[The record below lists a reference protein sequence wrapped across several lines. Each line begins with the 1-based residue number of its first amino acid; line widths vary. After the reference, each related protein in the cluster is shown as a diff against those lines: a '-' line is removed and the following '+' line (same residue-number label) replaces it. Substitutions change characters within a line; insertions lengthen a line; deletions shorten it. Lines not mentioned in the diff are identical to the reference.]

1 MNSYTYFFTL
11 ILIFFYIKVSFSN
24 QPVKFDNAA
33 YQLSVPKI
41 LDLEDKKLYLKIR
54 SLQIEGNWSE
64 VDKKVKL
71 LKDKIL
77 LGHIDYDKL
86 MHPNK
91 YKSSYDE
98 LSEWLIKYNDF
109 PIVMQR
115 RVYSLMMKRSS
126 DPKKI
131 NNEKNNVVEST
142 SEAPSLDQNIEVSKI
157 SRNEAIENEDRV
169 QFENSTVIGSI
180 SLVGASI
187 DDLTFK
193 KYTNTLNGD
202 DNVVLLNPKKVEDG
216 YYIETGWAT
225 ANKNINLPNSKT
237 IWTIEGNNKLTP
249 NSPIKLSWTNDQNIK
264 FIKDISID
272 DQYLFKVNQTIINNS
287 EKTYNFYPYGQII
300 RNIAPEIIDFFILH
314 EGLIGVF
321 DDQLVEEDYDDIEE
335 KKFSINADKGWLG
348 ITDKYWITSL
358 IPQENRKFRT
368 DFDYKNKFRANFI
381 ETSATEIGANETKSN
396 EIKIIIAA
404 KEVDIIDGYAENLN
418 ISKYDLAIDWGWFY
432 FLVKPLFFVID
443 YFFEL
448 TGNFGIAIILITI
461 CIRIVF
467 FPLANYSF
475 KSMAKMK
482 VLQPEMTRLKELHKE
497 DKMKL
502 QQEMMAL
509 YKKEKVNPVSGCLP
523 IFIQIPFFFAIYKV
537 LFVTLEMRHQP
548 FYGWIKDLS
557 ERDPTSIFNLF
568 GLIPWD
574 PPSFLLIGVWPCL
587 MGLSMYLQQKLNP
600 TPPDPI
606 QAKIFAFFPL
616 FLTVI
621 LAPFPSGLVIY
632 WTINNILTMAQQYV
646 IIKRTTVKTAQ

>member
-1 MNSYTYFFTL
+1 MDSKNVIAAISLSAAVIILYGLFFA
-11 ILIFFYIKVSFSN
+11 
-24 QPVKFDNAA
+24 P
-33 YQLSVPKI
+33 PP
-41 LDLEDKKLYLKIR
+41 
-54 SLQIEGNWSE
+54 
-64 VDKKVKL
+64 
-71 LKDKIL
+71 
-77 LGHIDYDKL
+77 
-86 MHPNK
+86 PNP
-91 YKSSYDE
+91 D
-98 LSEWLIKYNDF
+98 
-109 PIVMQR
+109 Q
-115 RVYSLMMKRSS
+115 
-126 DPKKI
+126 I
-131 NNEKNNVVEST
+131 NNEKNKIEQSGN
-142 SEAPSLDQNIEVSKI
+142 EAPSLDQNVEVSKL
-157 SRNEAIENEDRV
+157 SREEAIENEDRIN
-169 QFENSTVIGSI
+169 FENSTVIGSI

-202 DNVVLLNPKKVEDG
+202 DNVVLLNPKKIENG
-216 YYIETGWAT
+216 YYVETGWAT
-225 ANKNINLPNSKT
+225 TNKDINIPNSKSV
-237 IWTIEGNNKLTP
+237 WKLEGNNKLSP
-249 NSPIKLSWTNDQNIK
+249 NSPVKISWTNDQNIK
-264 FIKDISID
+264 FVKDIIID
-272 DQYLFKVNQTIINNS
+272 DQYLFKVKQTIINNS

-300 RNIAPEIIDFFILH
+300 RNIAPDVTDFYILH

-335 KKFSINADKGWLG
+335 KKFSVNADKGWLG

-381 ETSATEIGANETKSN
+381 ETSATEVGANETKSN
-396 EIKIIIAA
+396 EIRIIIAA

-432 FLVKPLFFVID
+432 FIVKPLFFVID
-443 YFFEL
+443 YFFKL

-475 KSMAKMK
+475 RSMAKMK

-523 IFIQIPFFFAIYKV
+523 IFIQIPFFFAIYKM
-537 LFVTLEMRHQP
+537 LFVTIEMRHQP
-548 FYGWIKDLS
+548 FFGWIKDLS
-557 ERDPTSIFNLF
+557 EKDPTSIFNIF

-574 PPSFLLIGVWPCL
+574 PPSFLIIGAWPVA
-587 MGLSMYLQQKLNP
+587 MGITMWLQQKLNP
-600 TPPDPI
+600 TPPDPV
-606 QAKIFAFFPL
+606 QAKIFMFFPL

-646 IIKRTTVKTAQ
+646 IMKRTTVKTQ

>member
-1 MNSYTYFFTL
+1 MDSKNVIAAISLSAAVIIIYGLFFA
-11 ILIFFYIKVSFSN
+11 
-24 QPVKFDNAA
+24 P
-33 YQLSVPKI
+33 P
-41 LDLEDKKLYLKIR
+41 
-54 SLQIEGNWSE
+54 
-64 VDKKVKL
+64 
-71 LKDKIL
+71 
-77 LGHIDYDKL
+77 
-86 MHPNK
+86 P
-91 YKSSYDE
+91 
-98 LSEWLIKYNDF
+98 
-109 PIVMQR
+109 P
-115 RVYSLMMKRSS
+115 

-131 NNEKNNVVEST
+131 NNEKNNFVEST
-142 SEAPSLDQNIEVSKI
+142 SEAPSLDQNVEVSKI

-180 SLVGASI
+180 SLVGGSI

-202 DNVVLLNPKKVEDG
+202 DNVILLNPKKVEDG

-300 RNIAPEIIDFFILH
+300 RNLAPEIIDFFILH

-321 DDQLVEEDYDDIEE
+321 DDQLVEKDYDDIEE

-432 FLVKPLFFVID
+432 FLVKPLFFLID
-443 YFFEL
+443 YFFKL